1 MVFAYFK
8 RLNQTQKQIYRAS
21 DKVTSVRL
29 PEPGRFY
36 PLVSHLEASLKEE
49 HRGRIQTA
57 CQQLVDAMAA
67 ALNIEPVSIKVLAAR
82 PSKDW
87 GELHGLYYPRDG
99 GTRAR
104 ITVWMR
110 TAQQRRV
117 VAFKSFFRTVLHE
130 FGHHLDY
137 TFLNLADSFHTEG
150 FYKRESSLFHQLA
163 VDTKVWITPAAQ
175 EPNQQPKDDARE
187 YEAFKD
193 TWANMKKQLQENK

>member
-1 MVFAYFK
+1 MVFAYYK
-8 RLNQTQKQIYRAS
+8 RLNQTQKRIYRAS

-29 PEPGRFY
+29 PEPGRFS
-36 PLVSHLEASLKEE
+36 PLVTRLEEALQGE
-49 HRGRIQTA
+49 HRGKTETA
-57 CQQLVDAMAA
+57 CQELIDAMAA
-67 ALNIEPVSIKVLAAR
+67 ALEIEPVSIKVLSAR

-87 GELHGLYYPRDG
+87 GELHGLYHPG
-99 GTRAR
+99 EEGSRAR

-137 TFLNLADSFHTEG
+137 TLLNLADSFHTEG
-150 FYKRESSLFHQLA
+150 FYKRESSLFHQLTGPGKA
-163 VDTKVWITPAAQ
+163 RVETSAKETR
-175 EPNQQPKDDARE
+175 QPTKDDARQ

-193 TWANMKKQLQENK
+193 SWADMKRRLQENK

>member
-1 MVFAYFK
+1 MVFAYYK
-8 RLNQTQKQIYRAS
+8 RLNQAQKRIYRAS

-36 PLVSHLEASLKEE
+36 PLVFHLEASLQEE
-49 HRGRIQTA
+49 HRGRTQTA

-67 ALNIEPVSIKVLAAR
+67 ALSIEPVSIKVLAAR

-87 GELHGLYYPRDG
+87 GELHGLYYPREDG
-99 GTRAR
+99 KRAR

-137 TFLNLADSFHTEG
+137 TFLDLADSFHTEG

-163 VDTKVWITPAAQ
+163 GDTKGRITPAAK
-175 EPNQQPKDDARE
+175 EPKQQHKDDTRQ

-193 TWANMKKQLQENK
+193 KWADLKKQLEEQK

>member
-1 MVFAYFK
+1 MVFAYYK
-8 RLNQTQKQIYRAS
+8 RLNQTQKRIYRAS

-29 PEPGRFY
+29 PEPGRFS
-36 PLVSHLEASLKEE
+36 PLVIRLEEALKQE
-49 HRGRIQTA
+49 HRGETQAA
-57 CQQLVDAMAA
+57 CQQLMDAMSA
-67 ALNIEPVSIKVLAAR
+67 ALNIDPVSIKVLAAR
-82 PSKDW
+82 PCKDW
-87 GELHGLYYPRDG
+87 GELHGLYYPHED

-137 TFLNLADSFHTEG
+137 TLLNLADSFHTEG

-163 VDTKVWITPAAQ
+163 GDNKGREIKRVNA
-175 EPNQQPKDDARE
+175 PKE
-187 YEAFKD
+187 Q
-193 TWANMKKQLQENK
+193 T